1 MSAVKRVGGCLCGA
15 VRYEVSGE
23 PFKSGL
29 CHCADCR
36 KVTGS
41 SFLAYADW
49 RPDQFESTGSVATS
63 RGRSFC
69 PMCGSRVFSISDD
82 QVEIYLG
89 SLDDA
94 PNGIEPQVEGW
105 IKRREHW
112 LHPIAG
118 IGQFGEDPVGQPT

>member
-1 MSAVKRVGGCLCGA
+1 MVEVTRKGGCLCGA
-15 VRYEVSGE
+15 VRYEVEGQ

-29 CHCADCR
+29 CHCTDCR

-49 RPDQFESTGSVATS
+49 RPAQFRFTGEVSTFS
-63 RGRSFC
+63 GRSFC
-69 PMCGSRVFSISDD
+69 PQCGSRVFSISED

-94 PNGIEPQVEGW
+94 PNGIRPLVEGW
-105 IKRREHW
+105 CIRREPW
-112 LHPIAG
+112 LPVISGMPMAR
-118 IGQFGEDPVGQPT
+118 QDP